1 MIVSGIILITV
12 INGNHGEEEW
22 PRYFHQGSRVIRFVL
37 ARTRDVGMDGCKDNS

>member
-22 PRYFHQGSRVIRFVL
+22 PGYFHQGSRVIRFVL
-37 ARTRDVGMDGCKDNS
+37 ARDVGMDGCKDNS